1 MGWAAEGGLVLAL
14 THEYREVGH
23 KDYALR
29 LKKGQ
34 EMLKNRHSLFLRV
47 SERFLFCE
55 AGRSVWY
62 VN

>member
-1 MGWAAEGGLVLAL
+1 MVTEGGLVLAL
-14 THEYREVGH
+14 THKDREEGH

-29 LKKGQ
+29 LKKGK
-34 EMLKNRHSLFLRV
+34 EMLKSRHSLFLRV

-55 AGRSVWY
+55 AVRSVWY

>member
-1 MGWAAEGGLVLAL
+1 MLAL
-14 THEYREVGH
+14 THKYREEGH

-29 LKKGQ
+29 LKKGK
-34 EMLKNRHSLFLRV
+34 EMLKSRHSLFLRV

-55 AGRSVWY
+55 AVRSVWY